1 MKLIRFLF
9 LMMVSM
15 GAFAK
20 DVPVNFELDAVPV
33 SQVLRVIYS
42 EALKTPYVLSPEVLA
57 DVRPVSF
64 RYDNSH
70 GSIKSFLKDF
80 LGSLG
85 YQVDKMGDV
94 DFVRAKPADAV
105 SEVADKDVFVY
116 RPKYRDGSY
125 LSELLGSLFK
135 GHFTVKRMIQ
145 AAPGDTAKGAAVPP
159 GSAAAAVDRSSDTLI
174 FQGQEKEVEQLKKLL
189 VQVDTPTGEVVIKG
203 IVYEVQTGKDDASAF
218 SLAAS
223 VLNGKLGINIGAPV
237 AALTSGSLSFTG
249 TNFSAVI
256 SALAADSRF
265 KVVSSPSAR
274 VRSGSMARFTVGQDV
289 PILGDIMYPVGGGNP
304 VQSVKYQSS
313 GVIFQV
319 TPKVRD
325 SVVDVDLSQQM
336 SSFINTTTGVNTSPT
351 LTKRQM
357 DTSVSMPDGDVIV
370 LGGLTE
376 DKDSASSSGL
386 SFLPDWFR
394 SKTANTSKTEILLF
408 LQVTKI

>member
-1 MKLIRFLF
+1 
-9 LMMVSM
+9 M

-20 DVPVNFELDAVPV
+20 DVSVNFELDAVPV

-42 EALKTPYVLSPEVLA
+42 EAFKTPYVLSPEVLA

-70 GSIKSFLKDF
+70 GSIKFFLKDF
-80 LGSLG
+80 LNSLG

-94 DFVRAKPADAV
+94 DFVRAKPADSI
-105 SEVADKDVFVY
+105 SEVDKDVFVY
-116 RPKYRDGSY
+116 RPKFRDGSY
-125 LSELLGSLFK
+125 LTELLGSLFK
-135 GHFTVKRMIQ
+135 GHFSVKRMIQ
-145 AAPGDTAKGAAVPP
+145 AAPGDPAKGAAVPP
-159 GSAAAAVDRSSDTLI
+159 GSAAAMVDRSSDMLI

-203 IVYEVQTGKDDASAF
+203 IVYEVQTGRDDASAF

-223 VLNGKLGINIGAPV
+223 MLNGKLGINIGAPV
-237 AALTSGSLSFTG
+237 GVLTSGSLSFTG
-249 TNFSAVI
+249 ANFSAVI

-376 DKDSASSSGL
+376 NKDSANSSGL
-386 SFLPDWFR
+386 SFMPDWFR

>member
-1 MKLIRFLF
+1 MIRFIFLLLF
-9 LMMVSM
+9 SM
-15 GAFAK
+15 SAFAK

-42 EALKTPYVLSPEVLA
+42 EALKTPYVLSPEILA

-70 GSIKSFLKDF
+70 GSIKSFMKDF
-80 LGSLG
+80 LSSLG

-94 DFVRAKPADAV
+94 DFVRAKPADSV
-105 SEVADKDVFVY
+105 SEVDKDVFVY

-159 GSAAAAVDRSSDTLI
+159 GSAAAMVDRSSDTLI
-174 FQGQEKEVEQLKKLL
+174 FQGLEKEVEQLKKLL
-189 VQVDTPTGEVVIKG
+189 VQVDVPTGEVVIKG
-203 IVYEVQTGKDDASAF
+203 IVYEVQTGKDGASAF
-218 SLAAS
+218 NLAAS
-223 VLNGKLGINIGAPV
+223 IMNGKLGINIGAPA

-249 TNFSAVI
+249 ANFSAVI

-289 PILGDIMYPVGGGNP
+289 PILGDVMYPQGGGNA

-336 SSFINTTTGVNTSPT
+336 SSFVNTTTGVNTSPT

-394 SKTANTSKTEILLF
+394 SKTSNTAKTEILLF
-408 LQVTKI
+408 LQVNKI

>member
-1 MKLIRFLF
+1 MIRFLF
-9 LMMVSM
+9 LMLFSLS
-15 GAFAK
+15 AFAK
-20 DVPVNFELDAVPV
+20 DAPIKFELDAVPV

-42 EALKTPYVLSPEVLA
+42 EAIKTPYVLSPAILA

-64 RYDNSH
+64 RYDNSY

-80 LGSLG
+80 LSSLG

-94 DFVRAKPADAV
+94 DFVRAMPSDTV
-105 SEVADKDVFVY
+105 NEVDKDVFVY
-116 RPKYRDGSY
+116 FPKYREATY

-135 GHFTVKRMIQ
+135 GHFSMKRMMQ
-145 AAPGDTAKGAAVPP
+145 AAPGDPAQGKAAPA
-159 GSAAAAVDRSSDTLI
+159 GSAMAAIDRSSDTLI
-174 FQGQEKEVEQLKKLL
+174 FQGLEKEVEQLKKLL
-189 VQVDTPTGEVVIKG
+189 VQVDTPSGEVVIKG

-223 VLNGKLGINIGAPV
+223 VLNGKLGINIGAP

-249 TNFSAVI
+249 ANFSAVI
-256 SALAADSRF
+256 SALASDSRF

-274 VRSGSMARFTVGQDV
+274 VRSGSQARFTVGQDV
-289 PILGDIMYPVGGGNP
+289 PVLGDVMYPQGGGAA

-319 TPKVRD
+319 KPTVRD
-325 SVVDVDLSQQM
+325 SVVDVELSQQM
-336 SSFINTTTGVNTSPT
+336 SSFMNTTTGVNSSPT

-357 DTSVSMPDGDVIV
+357 DTSVSMADGDVIV

-376 DKDSASSSGL
+376 DKDSTSSAGL

-394 SKTANTSKTEILLF
+394 SKTSNTGKTEILLF
-408 LQVTKI
+408 LQVNKI

>member
-1 MKLIRFLF
+1 MA
-9 LMMVSM
+9 SM

-20 DVPVNFELDAVPV
+20 DVSVNFELDAVPV

-42 EALKTPYVLSPEVLA
+42 EAFKTPYVLSPEVLA

-70 GSIKSFLKDF
+70 GSIKFFLKDF
-80 LGSLG
+80 LNSLG

-94 DFVRAKPADAV
+94 DFVRAKPADSI
-105 SEVADKDVFVY
+105 SEVDKDVFVY
-116 RPKYRDGSY
+116 RPKFRDGSY
-125 LSELLGSLFK
+125 LTELLGSLFK
-135 GHFTVKRMIQ
+135 GHFSVKRMIQ
-145 AAPGDTAKGAAVPP
+145 AAPGDPAKGAAVPP
-159 GSAAAAVDRSSDTLI
+159 GSAAAMVDRSSDMLI

-203 IVYEVQTGKDDASAF
+203 IVYEVQTGRDDASAF

-223 VLNGKLGINIGAPV
+223 MLNGKLGINIGAPV
-237 AALTSGSLSFTG
+237 GVLTSGSLSFTG
-249 TNFSAVI
+249 ANFSAVI

-376 DKDSASSSGL
+376 NKDSANSSGL
-386 SFLPDWFR
+386 SFMPDWFR